1 MKRAIIDSMTN
12 LSEIRCLRYH
22 YKAIQDFYETLYGGP
37 RNAQAEREYLVVRDA
52 VAALY
57 RREVELSI
65 ADASGYV
72 QHSDPS

>member
-1 MKRAIIDSMTN
+1 MRMEVINSMTDIMEVR
-12 LSEIRCLRYH
+12 SLRYH

-37 RNAQAEREYLVVRDA
+37 RNAQAEREYLVVRNA

>member
-1 MKRAIIDSMTN
+1 MKKAIVDSMIN
-12 LSEIRCLRYH
+12 LSEVRSLRYH
-22 YKAIQDFYETLYGGP
+22 YKAIQDFYETLLGGP

-65 ADASGYV
+65 ADAQGGVRS
-72 QHSDPS
+72 

>member
-1 MKRAIIDSMTN
+1 MEVVNAMTDIMEVR
-12 LSEIRCLRYH
+12 SLRYH

-37 RNAQAEREYLVVRDA
+37 RNAQAEREYLVVRNA

>member
-1 MKRAIIDSMTN
+1 MEVINSMTDIMEVR
-12 LSEIRCLRYH
+12 SLRYH

-37 RNAQAEREYLVVRDA
+37 RNAQAEREYLVVRNA

>member
-1 MKRAIIDSMTN
+1 MEVINSMTDIM
-12 LSEIRCLRYH
+12 EVRALRYH

-37 RNAQAEREYLVVRDA
+37 RNAQAEREYLVVRNA